1 MSNSV
6 LSTETLD
13 KTKLAELDQY
23 IAGLPNKS
31 EAIIHIL
38 HRGQEIF
45 GYLPKELQLYIARKA
60 DLPAAKVNG
69 IVSFYSF
76 FSQEPS
82 GKYQLS
88 ICLGTACFVKGA
100 DAVIKEF
107 RKQLDMVDK
116 RVSDDGRF
124 SILICFHCIGAK
136 HVDGVG
142 DGAFHLFQF
151 VVGGDKIDHFALAMH
166 LMQGVV
172 GMKSGFESKSLR
184 HNLAGILNIE
194 GDNIENAAGTGFDTD
209 AEYFQRFFEF
219 TIHVVFLLKIKK
231 AHSFT
236 SGVTY
241 RPMFWSLLLFLD
253 HCSKMEIMDLWI
265 C

>member
-13 KTKLAELDQY
+13 KTKVAELDQY

-124 SILICFHCIGAK
+124 SIRDIRCVGACGLAPVVMINEK
-136 HVDGVG
+136 IYGHVTVDDVA
-142 DGAFHLFQF
+142 D
-151 VVGGDKIDHFALAMH
+151 I
-166 LMQGVV
+166 
-172 GMKSGFESKSLR
+172 
-184 HNLAGILNIE
+184 
-194 GDNIENAAGTGFDTD
+194 
-209 AEYFQRFFEF
+209 
-219 TIHVVFLLKIKK
+219 
-231 AHSFT
+231 
-236 SGVTY
+236 
-241 RPMFWSLLLFLD
+241 LD
-253 HCSKMEIMDLWI
+253 HYRGAEG
-265 C
+265 

>member
-6 LSTETLD
+6 LSTESLD
-13 KTKLAELDQY
+13 KTKLAELDKY
-23 IAGLPNKS
+23 IASLDNKH

-82 GKYQLS
+82 GQYQIS

-100 DAVIKEF
+100 DAIIKEF
-107 RKQLDMVDK
+107 RTQLDMADK

-124 SILICFHCIGAK
+124 SIRDVRCIGACGLAPVVVVNEK
-136 HVDGVG
+136 IFGHVGVN
-142 DGAFHLFQF
+142 D
-151 VVGGDKIDHFALAMH
+151 V
-166 LMQGVV
+166 
-172 GMKSGFESKSLR
+172 
-184 HNLAGILNIE
+184 AGIIE
-194 GDNIENAAGTGFDTD
+194 
-209 AEYFQRFFEF
+209 Q
-219 TIHVVFLLKIKK
+219 
-231 AHSFT
+231 
-236 SGVTY
+236 Y
-241 RPMFWSLLLFLD
+241 RKS
-253 HCSKMEIMDLWI
+253 EA
-265 C
+265 

>member
-6 LSTETLD
+6 LSTEQLD
-13 KTKLAELDQY
+13 KTKLAELDKY
-23 IAGLPNKS
+23 IAGLENKQ

-82 GKYQLS
+82 GQYQIS

-100 DAVIKEF
+100 DAIIKEF
-107 RKQLDMVDK
+107 RSQLDMADK

-124 SILICFHCIGAK
+124 SIRDVRCVGACGLAPVVVINEK
-136 HVDGVG
+136 IYGHVGKDDV
-142 DGAFHLFQF
+142 
-151 VVGGDKIDHFALAMH
+151 
-166 LMQGVV
+166 
-172 GMKSGFESKSLR
+172 
-184 HNLAGILNIE
+184 AGIIQQYRGAE
-194 GDNIENAAGTGFDTD
+194 G
-209 AEYFQRFFEF
+209 
-219 TIHVVFLLKIKK
+219 
-231 AHSFT
+231 
-236 SGVTY
+236 
-241 RPMFWSLLLFLD
+241 
-253 HCSKMEIMDLWI
+253 
-265 C
+265 